1 MDTTKEKDII
11 FAKEDMI
18 DAFFVAL
25 SSMSTS
31 TILFSNITRYFEGVL
46 NSYHL
51 LVEYVNLLPCT
62 NIIFA
67 LIPHINNIKDVT
79 LMILLMDN
87 KM

>member
-1 MDTTKEKDII
+1 
-11 FAKEDMI
+11 MI

-31 TILFSNITRYFEGVL
+31 TILFSNITRYFPGPL

-51 LVEYVNLLPCT
+51 VVDYVNLLPKDT
-62 NIIFA
+62 FGHIIFA
-67 LIPHINNIKDVT
+67 LIPHINNINDVT